1 MYDQLLII
9 IIIAIT
15 ITITIITIII
25 HGILLD
31 PCPPIN
37 GRSHLLTINRSTM
50 IKKLQ
55 QRCSWNIAPSGKWR
69 IPWDSPTLLIVLHC
83 AASFLSLSLSSLLSP
98 NIAVIIFIIID
109 HCAASLFLS
118 FALSLT
124 TALHYVDESGWKLVK
139 VDGNGRVVMF
149 FFHSDCQK
157 THSHLIIDLH
167 GAGTHFSALVCPFF
181 LF

>member
-25 HGILLD
+25 HCIVLD
-31 PCPPIN
+31 LCPSVN
-37 GRSHLLTINRSTM
+37 GRSHLLTTTM

-149 FFHSDCQK
+149 LFTWIARKHI
-157 THSHLIIDLH
+157 LI
-167 GAGTHFSALVCPFF
+167 
-181 LF
+181 